1 MINKNIF
8 FIFIQLLTFCF
19 SQSINIG
26 NKTLEIGMNKKE
38 ALEMLKNHIDLSDEN
53 KERENF
59 WIRNN
64 NQIIGSIGFTDQKLS
79 YVTTDWDNE
88 LEYLD
93 SIEMFN
99 TLYDVLKNTFGSSYE
114 GEIILKL
121 EEVNEPNLDK
131 IGISIHSNDGKSVT
145 INRKNISLD
154 IKQIAQKL

>member
-1 MINKNIF
+1 MD
-8 FIFIQLLTFCF
+8 
-19 SQSINIG
+19 
-26 NKTLEIGMNKKE
+26 KKK
-38 ALEMLKNHIDLSDEN
+38 ALELLKNHIDLSNEN
-53 KERENF
+53 VERENF

-64 NQIIGSIGFTDQKLS
+64 NQIIGSIGFIDEKLS
-79 YVTTDWDNE
+79 YVTTNWDSE

-99 TLYDVLKNTFGSSYE
+99 TLYDVLKNTFGSNYE
-114 GEIILKL
+114 GKIILKL

-145 INRKNISLD
+145 IHRKNISLD

>member
-1 MINKNIF
+1 MINKNICI
-8 FIFIQLLTFCF
+8 IFILLSTFCF

-26 NKTLEIGMNKKE
+26 SKVLEIGMDKKK
-38 ALEMLKNHIDLSDEN
+38 ALELLKNHIDLSNEN
-53 KERENF
+53 LNRENF
-59 WIRNN
+59 WIRNK
-64 NQIIGSIGFTDQKLS
+64 NQIFGSIGFIDEKLS
-79 YVTTDWDNE
+79 YVTTNWDND

-99 TLYDVLKNTFGSSYE
+99 TLYDVLKNTFGSKFE

-131 IGISIHSNDGKSVT
+131 IGISIHSNEGKSVT

>member
-1 MINKNIF
+1 MINKKIF
-8 FIFIQLLTFCF
+8 IILIQLLTFCF

-26 NKTLEIGMNKKE
+26 NKTLEIGMYKKE
-38 ALEMLKNHIDLSDEN
+38 ALEILKNHIDLSDEN

-64 NQIIGSIGFTDQKLS
+64 NQIIGSIGFADQKLS
-79 YVTTDWDNE
+79 YVTTNWDNE
-88 LEYLD
+88 LKYLD

-99 TLYDVLKNTFGSSYE
+99 TLYDVLKNTFGSRYE

>member
-8 FIFIQLLTFCF
+8 IIFIQLLTFCF

-26 NKTLEIGMNKKE
+26 SKTLEIGMDKKE
-38 ALEMLKNHIDLSDEN
+38 ALEILKNHIDLSDEK

-88 LEYLD
+88 LEL
-93 SIEMFN
+93 S
-99 TLYDVLKNTFGSSYE
+99 L
-114 GEIILKL
+114 
-121 EEVNEPNLDK
+121 
-131 IGISIHSNDGKSVT
+131 IH
-145 INRKNISLD
+145 I
-154 IKQIAQKL
+154 